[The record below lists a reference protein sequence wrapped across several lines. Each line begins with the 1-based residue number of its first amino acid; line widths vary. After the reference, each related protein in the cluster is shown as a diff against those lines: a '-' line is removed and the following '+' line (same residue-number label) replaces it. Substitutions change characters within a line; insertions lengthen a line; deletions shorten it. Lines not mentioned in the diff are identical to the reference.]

1 MRVRLESTSY
11 VIILLLLCF
20 HFYIPVASQENALR
34 DEFTFTESNHRV
46 SYDQYQKEL
55 KKILQPDSVMSF
67 NIDYIILPIA
77 IIAIGIVA
85 IYFVRQIRMNYV
97 FEVRNEETDPQ
108 DDSVETEK
116 SALARAETAVEANDF
131 REALRFLYISAVFH
145 LQERGVL
152 PYDKSITNREYLRI
166 SHTDLDLQKTL
177 RPVIT
182 VFDEVWYGYKHCD
195 QQTVESYRETLKDVY
210 ARNS

>member
-1 MRVRLESTSY
+1 MRIKQQFTSH
-11 VIILLLLCF
+11 VIILLLCF
-20 HFYIPVASQENALR
+20 HFYIPVASQEKALS

-55 KKILQPDSVMSF
+55 KKILEPDSAMSF

-97 FEVRNEETDPQ
+97 FEARNEETDPN
-108 DDSVETEK
+108 DDSLDTEK

-131 REALRFLYISAVFH
+131 REALRFLYISAILH
-145 LQERGVL
+145 LQERGIL

-166 SHTDLDLQKTL
+166 SHTDYDLQNTL
-177 RPVIT
+177 TPIIT